1 VCNDTH
7 TDQDVQ
13 DGDGDRHEPEN
24 GGCYRHPSCFSGTVH
39 SRGITT
45 HKGRYLS
52 PEEVCELVPGL
63 TKATLAQRRY
73 RGLAPKFLKPSPRLV
88 LYRENDVIAWIEG
101 SEQSGTVDGHSG
113 PR

>member
-1 VCNDTH
+1 MYKTVMGIDTNPRMAVAIAIH
-7 TDQDVQ
+7 RVV
-13 DGDGDRHEPEN
+13 
-24 GGCYRHPSCFSGTVH
+24 SGTVH